1 MWSVAYRLLG
11 WVGSRAPLSSRSWPD
26 LKISFFLVAI
36 WAESKIWYVAGAQVA
51 VPSRP
56 FGARGRAG
64 AAECAQT
71 AGGAGAVL
79 RPERAK
85 NRLPAPPE
93 RGYWRAERRRGAPT
107 CHWAGAMAM
116 VQRWLLW
123 RWLRKIR
130 PRTRTPSARTC
141 TRWGG
146 EFDFFFASR
155 FYLELAVAIPD
166 APGSALRGFV
176 VGVRI

>member
-1 MWSVAYRLLG
+1 MGIRGDSKLAFWRPAFFGFWIDAERGGSRPIGYG
-11 WVGSRAPLSSRSWPD
+11 GVGSRALLSSRSWPN

-36 WAESKIWYVAGAQVA
+36 WAESKIWHVAGAQVA

-85 NRLPAPPE
+85 NRLPTPPE
-93 RGYWRAERRRGAPT
+93 RGPWRAERRRGAPT
-107 CHWAGAMAM
+107 CHWAGAMA
-116 VQRWLLW
+116 VGSRWLLQ
-123 RWLRKIR
+123 
-130 PRTRTPSARTC
+130 RTKNRSLYTNP
-141 TRWGG
+141 
-146 EFDFFFASR
+146 
-155 FYLELAVAIPD
+155 L
-166 APGSALRGFV
+166 GSYMYE
-176 VGVRI
+176 VG